1 MQLSIT
7 PFLTLLSLSL
17 APALTHAQA
26 VAGGGAAA
34 GGGVVATTA
43 ATQSPPVIT
52 GPSLQTV
59 GGTTIAVQ
67 GVVFTQTFAATA
79 LGTWPL
85 GTVVS
90 AGSVGLGTIQGI
102 VGGTAKK
109 TKRAAMPSAL
119 FGSW

>member
-1 MQLSIT
+1 MQISLA

-17 APALTHAQA
+17 SPRLIHAQ
-26 VAGGGAAA
+26 AAA

-43 ATQSPPVIT
+43 ATQSPTVVT

-59 GGTTIAVQ
+59 GGSTIAVQ

-79 LGTWPL
+79 LGTWAL

-90 AGSVGLGTIQGI
+90 SGSVGLGTIQGT